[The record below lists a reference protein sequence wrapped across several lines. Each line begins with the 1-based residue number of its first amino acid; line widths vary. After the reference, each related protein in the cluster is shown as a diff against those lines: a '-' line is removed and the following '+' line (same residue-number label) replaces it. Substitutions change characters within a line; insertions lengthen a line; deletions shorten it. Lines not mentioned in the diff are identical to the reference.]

1 MPIIQTVDLATFC
14 EAFRRMGR
22 ASQFQNLEWLYD
34 YLEEYSDST
43 GEPVELDVIALCCE
57 YAEDTYDS
65 IVDSYPG
72 IDMPDLGDFMEKDD
86 EGLFFHASPTE
97 SEKELFAEARREAI
111 LDYLRDNTSVCGF
124 DDETVLYA
132 QF

>member
-1 MPIIQTVDLATFC
+1 MPIVRTIQSFNEFS
-14 EAFRRMGR
+14 EAFRCMGR

-34 YLEEYSDST
+34 YLEELADDT
-43 GEPVELDVIALCCE
+43 NHVIELDVIGLCCE

-72 IDMPDLGDFMEKDD
+72 IDMPDPADYSDLD
-86 EGLFFHASPTE
+86 EGGEVIPGTLDEEA
-97 SEKELFAEARREAI
+97 FAEARREAI

>member
-1 MPIIQTVDLATFC
+1 MPIVRTILSFNEFA
-14 EAFRRMGR
+14 ESFRSMGR
-22 ASQFQNLEWLYD
+22 GSQFQNLEWLYD

-43 GEPVELDVIALCCE
+43 GEPVVLDVILLCCE

-65 IVDSYPG
+65 IVDSYSG
-72 IDMPDLGDFMEKDD
+72 IDMPDEADYSDLD
-86 EGLFFHASPTE
+86 EGGEVIEGTLDEEAY
-97 SEKELFAEARREAI
+97 AEARREAV
-111 LDYLRDNTSVCGF
+111 LDYLRTRTSVCGW

>member
-57 YAEDTYDS
+57 YTEDTYDG
-65 IVDSYPG
+65 IVDSYLRMS
-72 IDMPDLGDFMEKDD
+72 IPDPADYSDLD
-86 EGLFFHASPTE
+86 EGGEVIEGTLDEEA
-97 SEKELFAEARREAI
+97 FAEARREAV
-111 LDYLRDNTSVCGF
+111 LDYLRDNTSVCDW